1 MDLDMKN
8 INDMTSAECANIRGV
23 LFDIDDTFTLSGK
36 LIPEAFSALWEL
48 HNHGLVLAPIT
59 GRPAGWC
66 DHIARMWPVD
76 AVIGENGAFYYYYDR
91 ETHKLQQRY
100 IFSPETIASKR
111 EQLEAIR
118 QEILRRVPSARIA
131 SDQPFRIFDLAVDFT
146 EDVSPLT
153 EKEIEEIC
161 KIFADH
167 QATYKVSSIH
177 VNGWFGDYTKL
188 TTTRLFLEERYSIT
202 WDEARRT
209 FLFIGDSPNDEPMFE
224 AMGLTVGVANIQGFA
239 ERMNHLPEYIANRK
253 GGLGFAETANV
264 ILKHKYGKGANT

>member
-1 MDLDMKN
+1 MKN
-8 INDMTSAECANIRGV
+8 INDITHAECANIHGV

-48 HNHGLVLAPIT
+48 HKHGLILAPIT

-91 ETHKLQQRY
+91 KTLRLEQRY
-100 IFSPETIASKR
+100 IFGPETMALKR
-111 EQLEAIR
+111 KELDSIKN
-118 QEILRRVPSARIA
+118 EILRRVPRARIA
-131 SDQPFRIFDLAVDFT
+131 SDQAFRLFDLAIDFT
-146 EDVSPLT
+146 EDVSSLT
-153 EKEIEEIC
+153 GQEIEEIC

-188 TTTRLFLEERYSIT
+188 TTTSLFLEERYSIG
-202 WDEARRT
+202 WGEAKET
-209 FLFIGDSPNDEPMFE
+209 FLFMGDSPNDEPMFE
-224 AMGLTVGVANIQGFA
+224 ALGLTVGVANIQGFVDH
-239 ERMNHLPEYIANRK
+239 MKHLPKYITNSK
-253 GGLGFAETANV
+253 GGLGFAETADI
-264 ILKHKYGKGANT
+264 ILKRKYGKGANT